1 DITGAAVQDA
11 AEALGH
17 LSFKGRDAIVAKDVL
32 REVIQRLLFLDQVGL
47 GYLGLN
53 RSATTLSGGE
63 AQRIRLASQLGS
75 NLRGVL
81 YVLDEPTIGLHQ
93 RDNVKLL
100 DTLENLRDQGN
111 SLVVVEHDDETM
123 RRSNQIIDLGPGAG
137 KFGGEVIAQGGLA
150 EVKKLK
156 HSVTGQALRDPMTHP
171 SREKRRPIPTKGK
184 AGEWI
189 SVKGAETNNLHGI
202 DIAIPL
208 GRLVCMSGVS
218 GSGKSSFMR
227 GVLRPAVESKIEKK
241 GNAKKTSTAPKTWKS
256 VTGVNGIAAVY
267 EVDQSP
273 IGKTSRSTPA
283 TYVKVFDEIRKLFSG
298 VPTARMRGYTA
309 SRFSFNTKQGRC
321 ESCEGHGQIK
331 MEMTFLPT
339 SYVRCEDCQGLR
351 YNAATLEVL
360 YHEKNIGEV
369 MQMTI
374 DDAEAFFATNPK
386 IHRSLKLLKETGTG
400 YLQLGQPSPTLSGGE
415 AQRIKLV
422 TQLTKGVARSENA
435 KLKQVGGSRKTNLYL
450 IEEPSIGLH
459 LQDVRKLV
467 DVLHQLVDDGHTVV
481 VIEHNMDILAEAD
494 YLIDMGPEAGADGGT
509 IVAQGTPEQVA
520 KSKTSRS
527 APYLEEVLV

>member
-1 DITGAAVQDA
+1 
-11 AEALGH
+11 
-17 LSFKGRDAIVAKDVL
+17 
-32 REVIQRLLFLDQVGL
+32 
-47 GYLGLN
+47 
-53 RSATTLSGGE
+53 
-63 AQRIRLASQLGS
+63 
-75 NLRGVL
+75 
-81 YVLDEPTIGLHQ
+81 
-93 RDNVKLL
+93 
-100 DTLENLRDQGN
+100 
-111 SLVVVEHDDETM
+111 
-123 RRSNQIIDLGPGAG
+123 
-137 KFGGEVIAQGGLA
+137 
-150 EVKKLK
+150 
-156 HSVTGQALRDPMTHP
+156 
-171 SREKRRPIPTKGK
+171 
-184 AGEWI
+184 
-189 SVKGAETNNLHGI
+189 
-202 DIAIPL
+202 
-208 GRLVCMSGVS
+208 
-218 GSGKSSFMR
+218 MR